1 MVLPGVPRV
10 LHLVVVPIPN
20 YLNVRATARRR
31 TSAQFTYNPNKTRH
45 TCGFYEKDALHR
57 LYDCGTKDFLT
68 IF

>member
-31 TSAQFTYNPNKTRH
+31 TSVQFT
-45 TCGFYEKDALHR
+45 
-57 LYDCGTKDFLT
+57 
-68 IF
+68 